1 MIVQQVMMFALAGHS
16 VLGQV
21 TPSKKPAPEPAT
33 DTAAVNEADPKQAAP
48 APEAKK
54 AQAPAAA
61 PETAPNGSTETAAPD
76 AGAEE
81 APATDPVAAVPEES
95 APPVEGAPSEEAVEA
110 DDNAQA
116 EGSVSVG
123 AGVAAGATET
133 AEEASPAAEES
144 EPAPINPRPEG
155 EKELFGKHPVDLDS
169 MYFKPGTGVVFNS
182 KDKLFSLGMRLRVQ
196 MRTDL
201 ASEKDGETSHTFGIR
216 RARLQFKGHAWGEHN
231 TFKAELAFSPRDLSM
246 RDGVSHNTP
255 LLDWYTE
262 FTHLR
267 DLSLRLGQYKL
278 LYSRQRVVSSG
289 DQEFV
294 DRSLAQDEFHLDRDI
309 GFHFFSEDLFGLG
322 LFRYYTGFTINEGR
336 DVWEQ
341 ESMTEGTE
349 GSWQYLARVEVLPFG
364 DFDDYSEVDFTR
376 ENKARLS
383 LGAAYAHSEN
393 GTRERGYLG
402 GTFTDGGTVDNENLT
417 ADATFKWAG
426 LTALGEVYFRD
437 GERGSAA
444 PDVPGPDDVALVRK
458 GIGGFAQV
466 SYLIPKLPL
475 GVGARYSAIG
485 RGWFDESESS
495 LVDEREIGGQL
506 GWYMAG
512 HNLKLQGDYFH
523 LWSEEAKTAGDRV
536 RIQLQFAY

>member
-1 MIVQQVMMFALAGHS
+1 MNSIIVQQVMMFALAGHG

-21 TPSKKPAPEPAT
+21 APSTEAASEEP
-33 DTAAVNEADPKQAAP
+33 
-48 APEAKK
+48 
-54 AQAPAAA
+54 PAATV
-61 PETAPNGSTETAAPD
+61 PDENTEKN
-76 AGAEE
+76 
-81 APATDPVAAVPEES
+81 APATNPATAEPEERAPVES
-95 APPVEGAPSEEAVEA
+95 PPPVESTTPVENTPPVESTTPVESPPPVERRTADEAVPANE
-110 DDNAQA
+110 NART
-116 EGSVSVG
+116 SRDTSLG
-123 AGVAAGATET
+123 AGVAAGVTEET
-133 AEEASPAAEES
+133 TPTPPIEES
-144 EPAPINPRPEG
+144 EPAPKNPRPAG
-155 EKELFGKHPVDLDS
+155 EKELFGKHPVDLES

-182 KDKLFSLGMRLRVQ
+182 KDELFSLGIRLRAQ
-196 MRTDL
+196 MRSDL
-201 ASEKDGETSHTFGIR
+201 VSEKSGETTHTFGIR
-216 RARLQFKGHAWGEHN
+216 RARVQFKGHAWGEHN
-231 TFKAELAFSPRDLSM
+231 TFKAELAISPRDLSV
-246 RDGVSHNTP
+246 RDGVPGNTP

-267 DLSLRLGQYKL
+267 DLSLRVGQYKL

-289 DQEFV
+289 DLEFV
-294 DRSLAQDEFHLDRDI
+294 DRSLAQGEFNLDRDI

-336 DVWEQ
+336 DVWEP
-341 ESMTEGTE
+341 ESMTEGTA

-364 DFDDYSEVDFTR
+364 DFDDYSEVDFER

-393 GTRERGYLG
+393 GTQENGYLG
-402 GTFTDGGTVDNENLT
+402 DTFTDGGTVDNENLT

-426 LTALGEVYFRD
+426 LTATGEIYFRD

-444 PDVPGPDDVALVRK
+444 PEVPGPDDVALVRK

-475 GVGARYSAIG
+475 GFGVRYSGLG

-495 LVDEREIGGQL
+495 LVDEREIGGQI

-523 LWSEEAKTAGDRV
+523 LWSEEAETSADQIRV
-536 RIQLQFAY
+536 QLQFAY